1 MVIKMTGNT
10 TKVAGIALA
19 LILLGAVFMAGLGF
33 LGILISLSK
42 MGAETGS
49 DGEGK
54 ENTFSYVN
62 EPELEEAKSDA
73 QSKYEESVLEA
84 KVAGENA
91 PDERGFAVDGAYTP
105 APMPD
110 LDLGTGS
117 ESSRTRGSDP
127 HSQEGYLGEKDAP
140 AVPDVDLKDTTALL
154 GPNQEV
160 LGSLSDDI
168 ASKQAPDGIGTI
180 SYPTDTDLPADETG
194 GSLDTDELDGA
205 NDQVS
210 SVEETL
216 KKKLGNF
223 APDMD
228 QAGLDD
234 TTLTALH
241 AQTSVKS
248 TWDSDLDGNA
258 EKTQVVNMTFG
269 QRNNTDGTILQYIAG
284 YELKMEDRNDDG
296 TPDYKEETVVI
307 YAKLSLNNRT
317 LAEGV
322 SYTHVLKNDTDGD
335 NIVDDVLA
343 QHLAYGWIV
352 DPSGDV
358 LAAAQAFEYKAVDA
372 DNDGTFDRE
381 EGTGIVFFRHTSV
394 QTLIPVREAVVIV
407 HALKE
412 GSDIEYGQIAFQRC
426 NDTQG
431 NKLLEEGYVLYYTE
445 KNGLKNLIGIAG
457 RNDTENGVV
466 QYALLNATDD
476 GSELHVSAL
485 AVRNTTEN
493 NRTLTEAVYLQW
505 NDTGSH
511 QEGVLAAASN
521 DTVVEAF
528 ALISFRRDLS
538 GTAVTFENVTAIVGH
553 VDRTTGKNS
562 TFLFAQKIT
571 VDADADGNPE
581 SIKEALG
588 IGRSIDANSD
598 GKAESEGYFLAMRER
613 TDNDSDGN
621 VEIDHQ
627 VLIMGFKTDANS
639 DGTIESEKGLVVNRT
654 FYDNNTNG
662 NVELSNEAL
671 IAFEKTYGTSDHEK
685 YVIAWKNREDVN
697 DDGTQI
703 NEKSGLYTVE
713 K

>member
-1 MVIKMTGNT
+1 MTDTT

-19 LILLGAVFMAGLGF
+19 LVLLGATFLAGLGF
-33 LGILISLSK
+33 LGILFQLAK
-42 MGAETGS
+42 TGMTP
-49 DGEGK
+49 GE
-54 ENTFSYVN
+54 ESNEFSFVN
-62 EPELEEAKSDA
+62 EPELEQAKSDA
-73 QSKYEESVLEA
+73 QSKFQESVHEA
-84 KVAGENA
+84 KAAGNNA
-91 PDERGFAVDGAYTP
+91 PGEKGFAVEGAYTP

-110 LDLGTGS
+110 LNLGTGS
-117 ESSRTRGSDP
+117 ESSQTRGSDP
-127 HSQEGYLGEKDAP
+127 HSQEGFLGEKDAP
-140 AVPDVDLKDTTALL
+140 AAPDVDLKDTTALL
-154 GPNQEV
+154 GPNQAV

-180 SYPTDTDLPADETG
+180 TYPTDTDLPADETG

-205 NDQVS
+205 QDQVS

-258 EKTQVVNMTFG
+258 EKMQIVNMTFG
-269 QRNNTDGTILQYIAG
+269 QRNNTDGTILQYVAG

-296 TPDYKEETVVI
+296 TPDMKEETAVI
-307 YAKLSLNNRT
+307 YAKLTFGNRT
-317 LAEGV
+317 VAEGV
-322 SYTHVLKNDTDGD
+322 AYTHVMRNDTDGD
-335 NIVDDVLA
+335 YIVDQVLA

-358 LAAAQAFEYKAVDA
+358 LAAAQAFEYKAVDTDSDA
-372 DNDGTFDRE
+372 TFDRE
-381 EGTGIVFFRHTSV
+381 EATGIVFFRQTSV

-412 GSDIEYGQIAFQRC
+412 GGDVEYGQIAFQRY
-426 NDTQG
+426 NDTMG

-445 KNGLKNLIGIAG
+445 KNGLKNLVGIAG
-457 RNDTENGVV
+457 RNDTENGTV

-505 NDTGSH
+505 NSSGSH

-521 DTVVEAF
+521 DSVVEAF
-528 ALISFRRDLS
+528 VLISFKRDLS
-538 GTAVTFENVTAIVGH
+538 GTVVTFENVTAIVGH
-553 VDRTTGKNS
+553 VDRTSGKNS
-562 TFLFAQKIT
+562 TFLFVQRIT
-571 VDADADGNPE
+571 VDSDADGDPE
-581 SIKEALG
+581 SIKESLG

-621 VEIDHQ
+621 VELDHQ

-639 DGTIESEKGLVVNRT
+639 DGVWDSEKGLVVNRT
-654 FYDNNTNG
+654 FYDNNSNG
-662 NVELSNEAL
+662 NVELSKEAA
-671 IAFEKTYGTSDHEK
+671 IAFEKTYGPQNHEK
-685 YVIAWKNREDVN
+685 YIVAWKDKEDVN

-703 NEKSGLYTVE
+703 NEVSGLYTVE
-713 K
+713 N